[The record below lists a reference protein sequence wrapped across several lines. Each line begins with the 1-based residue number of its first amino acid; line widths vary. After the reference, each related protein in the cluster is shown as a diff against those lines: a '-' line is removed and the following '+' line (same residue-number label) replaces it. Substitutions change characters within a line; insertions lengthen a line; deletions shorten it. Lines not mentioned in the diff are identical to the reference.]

1 LALAA
6 DAAIAGVNIKGGN
19 MANSVTIRRGD
30 AFSLTVEL
38 SDDAGAA
45 LAIDPANLVAQIY
58 DMSGNMVEELTIAA
72 GSESGEYV
80 LSTTA
85 DTSNWPEVLTT
96 NIYDINDKASSTE
109 ITICTVKQISREIVP

>member
-1 LALAA
+1 MVIA
-6 DAAIAGVNIKGGN
+6 DVAAIAGVNIKGGN

-38 SDDAGAA
+38 TDDAGAA

-85 DTSNWPEVLTT
+85 DTSDWPEVLTT
-96 NIYDINDKASSTE
+96 NIYDVNDKASSTE

>member
-1 LALAA
+1 MALAA
-6 DAAIAGVNIKGGN
+6 DAAIAGVNFKGGN

-38 SDDAGAA
+38 TDDAGAA

-58 DMSGNMVEELTIAA
+58 DMAGNMVEELTIVA

-85 DTSNWPEVLTT
+85 DTSDWPEVLTT

>member
-1 LALAA
+1 MALAA